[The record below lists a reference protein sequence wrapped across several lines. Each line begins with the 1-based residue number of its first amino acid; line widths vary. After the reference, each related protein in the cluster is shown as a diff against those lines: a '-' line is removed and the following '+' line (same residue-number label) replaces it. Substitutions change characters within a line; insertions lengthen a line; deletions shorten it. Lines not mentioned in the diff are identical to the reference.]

1 MGKRRKRKTIKVK
14 SDGSF
19 TAYCKRHGFNGPSM
33 ACVRYAKA
41 HGSGKII
48 KKAVFYQNFV
58 AKRKRKR
65 R

>member
-1 MGKRRKRKTIKVK
+1 MAVQRRKKIKVK

-19 TAYCKRHGFNGPSM
+19 TAYCKRHGFKGANM

-41 HGSGKII
+41 HGSGKIV

-58 AKRKRKR
+58 SKRRRKR